1 MTESRQ
7 EDQTATGVDG
17 VGTVHSRF
25 VKYSLLSRSFLTFHS
40 SFFYPYPPSAFHQV
54 LALAISLILLVT
66 LYYFV
71 FAASTPFLQF
81 IMSNFSAETNRILRS
96 CSRQAALGQ
105 SLKTQVIVTQKDR
118 FSNEQQIFCDAKRNI
133 IRAAVPTELVYL
145 GIPPA
150 WGAWIADSLTE
161 DSETTGC
168 GGGAR

>member
-7 EDQTATGVDG
+7 EDQTATGGDG
-17 VGTVHSRF
+17 VGRVHSRF
-25 VKYSLLSRSFLTFHS
+25 VKYSLLSRSFL
-40 SFFYPYPPSAFHQV
+40 
-54 LALAISLILLVT
+54 LVT
-66 LYYFV
+66 LYFV

-81 IMSNFSAETNRILRS
+81 IMPNFSDETNRILRS